1 MEPESRP
8 PMAQASIAKNAHG
21 LIDAGA
27 FFFSRGWVPA
37 TSSNFSARLDDAT
50 VLMTESGR
58 HKGRLT
64 PADFLCVDIDSI
76 QSLEP
81 GRRPSAEA
89 LLHTR
94 IYRTFPEAGCVL
106 HTHSKAATLLSRLAD
121 DKVILADYELLKA
134 LPGIDTHA
142 TALELPVVDN
152 AQHMPDID
160 RAVGTQWAH
169 GRGQV
174 GYLLRGH
181 GLYTWGA
188 TIDDAV
194 RHVEALEFM
203 LDCEL
208 TLRALSR

>member
-1 MEPESRP
+1 MEPEAKTP
-8 PMAQASIAKNAHG
+8 VAQASIAKRAQG
-21 LIDAGA
+21 LIEAGA

-37 TSSNFSARLDDAT
+37 TSSNFSARLDDQT

-64 PADFLCVDIDSI
+64 PADFLCVDIGSC

-94 IYRTFPEAGCVL
+94 IYQTFPEIGCVL
-106 HTHSKAATLLSRLAD
+106 HTHSKAATLLSRLAGEA
-121 DKVILADYELLKA
+121 VVLADYELLKA

-142 TALELPVVDN
+142 TALSLPVIDN
-152 AQHMPDID
+152 AQHMPDLDHAIT
-160 RAVGTQWAH
+160 AHWAH
-169 GRGQV
+169 GRATA

-208 TLRALSR
+208 TLRSCP

>member
-1 MEPESRP
+1 MESNSLT
-8 PMAQASIAKNAHG
+8 ASAKA
-21 LIDAGA
+21 LCEAGA

-37 TSSNFSARLDDAT
+37 TSSNFSARLDADT

-58 HKGRLT
+58 HKGHLSES
-64 PADFLCVDIDSI
+64 DFLKVGIADA
-76 QSLEP
+76 QSLEL

-94 IYRTFPEAGCVL
+94 IYQTFPEVGCVL
-106 HTHSKAATLLSRLAD
+106 HTHSKAATVLSRLSEHA
-121 DKVILADYELLKA
+121 VILEDYELLKA
-134 LPGIDTHA
+134 FPGIDTHA
-142 TALELPVVDN
+142 VMLRLPVIDN
-152 AQHMPDID
+152 AQHMPDLD
-160 RAVGTQWAH
+160 QVVSRLWTVGQAMH
-169 GRGQV
+169 

-203 LDCEL
+203 LDCEM
-208 TLRALSR
+208 TVRSCP